1 MPKDK
6 KKTPALAEAEESAP
20 APKKSRKKRLIIVLL
35 LLLFMLSGIG
45 AGGYW
50 WFFMRNPGV
59 LPFTQGGDDPASG
72 QPAETQ
78 DGKTPESAAG
88 AGKKEG
94 GDAAGR
100 IEKPAALPR
109 SSGVVLPLPMVTV
122 NLYDSGG
129 RRYLKLGMEVEA
141 NKDISQ
147 AIKANE
153 PRIRDAVIMLLAG
166 KSYNEIASPDGKVML
181 KAEVANRLNQILGEQ
196 RIIRVYFTD
205 FVVQ

>member
-1 MPKDK
+1 MAKEK
-6 KKTPALAEAEESAP
+6 KKTPALVETEEPAA
-20 APKKSRKKRLIIVLL
+20 APKKSRKKRVIIVLFVL
-35 LLLFMLSGIG
+35 LLMLVGIG

-50 WFFMRNPGV
+50 WFFIRNPGV
-59 LPFTQGGDDPASG
+59 LPFTQSTEDPQAP
-72 QPAETQ
+72 QTAESQ
-78 DGKTPESAAG
+78 DGKP
-88 AGKKEG
+88 
-94 GDAAGR
+94 DAAAKTQGEASNNQGR
-100 IEKPAALPR
+100 LEKPAGLPR
-109 SSGVVLPLPMVTV
+109 SNGVVLPLPMVTV
-122 NLYDSGG
+122 NLYDNGG
-129 RRYLKLGMEVEA
+129 HRYLKLGMEVEA

-166 KSYNEIASPDGKVML
+166 KSYSEIASPDGKVML